1 MKSLVQRHRVILC
14 LLFSLVAPDATIA
27 HAAGKSP
34 AGAPRDARD
43 LLERIR
49 RSYTDH
55 PSVTMSFTQSY
66 APAGFAETSP
76 ETGRMTLQAPTQIRF
91 DYDGSDGKLFTF
103 DGEAARQYVAADKQV
118 IVKSL
123 TPAERARLPLL
134 FFDAPESI
142 LERYAASFTPISN
155 GLSEIALMPKVSEGS
170 PKSLTITAAPAGEV
184 KRLVVVDEG
193 GNRTTFTFTQRTVGA
208 HRPASD
214 FALVPPV
221 GTKIVT
227 D

>member
-1 MKSLVQRHRVILC
+1 MKRLRAAFC
-14 LLFSLVAPDATIA
+14 LLFSFSLACAAGA
-27 HAAGKSP
+27 HAATTTP
-34 AGAPRDARD
+34 AGAPRDVSD

-55 PSVTMSFTQSY
+55 ASVTMSFTQTY

-91 DYDGSDGKLFTF
+91 EYDGTDGKLFTF
-103 DGEAARQYVAADKQV
+103 DGQAARQYVGADKQM

-123 TPAERARLPLL
+123 TPGERARLPLL
-134 FFDAPESI
+134 FFDSPEHL
-142 LERYAASFTPISN
+142 LERYTAAQKPVANGLAEIVLTPI
-155 GLSEIALMPKVSEGS
+155 VEGS
-170 PKSLTITAAPAGEV
+170 GPQSLILTVAPTGEV
-184 KRLVVVDEG
+184 KRLSVVDEG

-208 HRPASD
+208 RRPASD
-214 FALVPPV
+214 FALVPPA